1 MNFDTIKDG
10 SGGVALRND
19 PAGSQISFEEIC
31 SGGLNVDMKVYTL
44 VLTFMLMCW
53 AVGLNAH
60 ASWEKVDTGEKVNLF
75 GVDFVDEYR
84 GWCVGE
90 GGLILNTIDGGR
102 TWHRQGSG
110 TGQDLYDVCFVNP
123 NVGWVVGDNGMILHT
138 ENGGVT
144 WTPIPSPTSNALY
157 AISLPDGKNGWII
170 GSLGIILHTSDG
182 GKTWSDQSPTRV
194 TLQDVCFIDNRHGWT
209 VGISG
214 MILSTS
220 DGGAS
225 WETQVSG
232 TDSFLYGVHF
242 VSPTHGWV
250 VGDDGT
256 ILRTTDG
263 GRTWKRQNA
272 DGEWMLKDVCFANP
286 MLGWAIG
293 DDGVI
298 LKTMN
303 GGETWRREE
312 IATSAKLNAIDQGG
326 TILWV
331 AGEEGTVLMEKNVPA
346 PEALVEIT
354 ELDEAI
360 EMPKEP
366 VVNFASLRVNS
377 IPRKAKIILDGKPT
391 NKKTPATL
399 EDLIPG
405 RHEVKLV
412 MSNHGTVSK
421 IVTLKEG
428 EMKDITLKLPTRN
441 RQISILAGGIAIG
454 GITIAV
460 LQFFAGGF

>member
-1 MNFDTIKDG
+1 M
-10 SGGVALRND
+10 
-19 PAGSQISFEEIC
+19 
-31 SGGLNVDMKVYTL
+31 
-44 VLTFMLMCW
+44 LTWW
-53 AVGLNAH
+53 AVGLNAQ
-60 ASWEKVDTGEKVNLF
+60 ASWEKVETGEKVNLF

-84 GWCVGE
+84 GWCVGAE
-90 GGLILNTIDGGR
+90 GLILNTIDGGK
-102 TWHRQGSG
+102 TWHKQRSG
-110 TGQDLYDVCFVNP
+110 TNQDLYDVHFANP
-123 NVGWVVGDNGMILHT
+123 NVGWAVGDSGTILHT

-144 WTPIPSPTSNALY
+144 WTSISSPTSNALY
-157 AISLPDGKNGWII
+157 AISLPDGKNGWIV
-170 GSLGIILHTSDG
+170 GSLGTTLHTSDG

-194 TLQDVCFIDNRHGWT
+194 TLQDVCFIDDKHGWA

-214 MILSTS
+214 VILSTS

-263 GRTWKRQNA
+263 GKIWQRQKA
-272 DGEWMLKDVCFANP
+272 DGEWMLKDVRFANP
-286 MLGWAIG
+286 TLGWAVG

-303 GGETWRREE
+303 GGKTWQREE
-312 IATSAKLNAIDQGG
+312 IELAARFNAIDQGG

-331 AGEEGTVLMEKNVPA
+331 VGEKGNALREKNVPA
-346 PEALVEIT
+346 PELLVEIT

-360 EMPKEP
+360 KMPKEP
-366 VVNFASLRVNS
+366 VVRFASLRINS
-377 IPRKAKIILDGKPT
+377 TPQKAKIILDGKLT

-399 EDLIPG
+399 EGLIPG

-428 EMKDITLKLPTRN
+428 EMKNITLKLPTRN
-441 RQISILAGGIAIG
+441 KQISILAGGIAIG